1 MRSDRQGGTQGDTHG
16 DARSDMHG
24 DMHTDR
30 HHSRDRS
37 RQDGLLIGCGA
48 MGRTVLQQL
57 AQDPVVGVRYVLVP
71 VRRRQVL
78 QDELGAGVQVICGLD
93 ELGVLP
99 DFAVE
104 CAGHE
109 ALAGVVPE
117 LLRLGVDTIVA
128 SVGALAEPGMP
139 EALERAAA
147 QGNAQLT
154 LVSGAIPGID
164 ALAAAARTPLEWVSY
179 IGRKP
184 PSGWLGTPA
193 EQVVDLAT
201 LNAATV
207 IFEGSAREG
216 ARLYPKNAN
225 VAAVVALA
233 GIGFDRTQIQLIADP
248 FVTRNTHRL
257 RAWGE
262 FGELDATVAAQAL
275 AGNPKTSALA
285 AYSIVLAVRHRVQ
298 RIVV

>member
-1 MRSDRQGGTQGDTHG
+1 
-16 DARSDMHG
+16 MHG
-24 DMHTDR
+24 ER
-30 HHSRDRS
+30 HRSRNGD

-57 AQDPVVGVRYVLVP
+57 AQDPAICIRYVLVSL
-71 VRRRQVL
+71 RHREAL
-78 QDELGAGVQVICGLD
+78 QDELGGGIQVICELD
-93 ELGVLP
+93 ELRTLP

-109 ALAGVVPE
+109 ALSGIVPA

-128 SVGALAEPGMP
+128 SVGALAEPGVP
-139 EALERAAA
+139 EALELAAA

-164 ALAAAARTPLEWVSY
+164 ALAAAARMPLESVSY
-179 IGRKP
+179 VGRKP
-184 PSGWLGTPA
+184 PSGWRGTPA
-193 EQVVDLAT
+193 EQAVDLNT
-201 LNAATV
+201 LDGATV
-207 IFEGSAREG
+207 IFEGSARDG
-216 ARLYPKNAN
+216 ARLYPRNAN

-248 FVTRNTHRL
+248 TVTRNTHRL
-257 RAWGE
+257 RARGA
-262 FGELDATVAAQAL
+262 FGELDVTVAAHAL

-285 AYSIVLAVRHRVQ
+285 ACSIALAVRHRVQ

>member
-1 MRSDRQGGTQGDTHG
+1 MQGGTESDLRGGRRGD
-16 DARSDMHG
+16 
-24 DMHTDR
+24 
-30 HHSRDRS
+30 
-37 RQDGLLIGCGA
+37 RQSGLLIGCGA
-48 MGRTVLQQL
+48 MGRTVLQAL
-57 AQDPVVGVRYVLVP
+57 AQDPAVCIRHVLVSA
-71 VRRRQVL
+71 RRRQAL
-78 QDELGAGVQVICGLD
+78 QEELGAGVQVICGLG
-93 ELGVLP
+93 ELSTLP

-109 ALAGVVPE
+109 ALSAIVPQ
-117 LLRLGVDTIVA
+117 LLRFGIDTIIA

-147 QGNAQLT
+147 EGDAQLT

-164 ALAAAARTPLEWVSY
+164 ALAAAARTHLESVSY

-193 EQVVDLAT
+193 ERIVDLAA
-201 LNAATV
+201 LEAATV

-248 FVTRNTHRL
+248 TVTRNTHRL
-257 RAWGE
+257 RACGE
-262 FGELDATVAAQAL
+262 FGELDATVAAHAL
-275 AGNPKTSALA
+275 ASNPKTSALA

>member
-1 MRSDRQGGTQGDTHG
+1 MPSDAQWERHRNMDRGRQE
-16 DARSDMHG
+16 
-24 DMHTDR
+24 
-30 HHSRDRS
+30 
-37 RQDGLLIGCGA
+37 GLLIGCGA

-57 AQDPVVGVRYVLVP
+57 AREPVVCIRYVLVSE
-71 VRRRQVL
+71 RRRKAL
-78 QDELGAGVQVICGLD
+78 QEELGAAIQVICGLD
-93 ELGVLP
+93 ELGALP

-109 ALAGVVPE
+109 VLSGIVPE

-164 ALAAAARTPLEWVSY
+164 ALAAAAHMRLESVSY
-179 IGRKP
+179 VGRKP
-184 PSGWLGTPA
+184 PLGWLGTPA
-193 EQVVDLAT
+193 EQAVDLAA
-201 LNAATV
+201 LDVATV
-207 IFEGSAREG
+207 IFEGSARDG

-248 FVTRNTHRL
+248 AVTRNTHRL
-257 RAWGE
+257 RAQGE
-262 FGELDATVAAQAL
+262 FGELDVMVAAQAL

-285 AYSIVLAVRHRVQ
+285 ACSIVLAVRHRLQ
-298 RIVV
+298 CIVV